1 MPTNTSKFNNEELM
15 HMLNKLYAKN
25 NDMKNL
31 IHENVVY
38 HQSKVPSKRQM
49 ISLGKNFTDMK
60 PHVNKILRKRD
71 KKEGRKTG
79 RKIRISRIH
88 PKLAR
93 FLRLKERGLPTDVY
107 YDALVMSY
115 IADWTVREGRSDGIN
130 IKLFGRDDPFVL
142 LFKDELS
149 LPGSAPNQV
158 EEDPNL
164 FQAPA
169 LDDEGLPLEDE
180 EGRPYL
186 LTSILDRDG
195 NPVKPF
201 ARCKHMFIFKNMYIQ
216 KRKLQDKTYVTQREV
231 IAGEE
236 YANALPFIEKEKD
249 LLTNVLK
256 DARSKYKSALDKY
269 EGLSQK
275 QEQAKNLGDSSMRS
289 TLVLAKKELDESA
302 KKYTQLLTINNLSHK
317 IKV

>member
-1 MPTNTSKFNNEELM
+1 
-15 HMLNKLYAKN
+15 
-25 NDMKNL
+25 MKEL
-31 IHENVVY
+31 IHSNVVY
-38 HQSKVPSKRQM
+38 HQSKVPAKRAM

-71 KKEGRKTG
+71 KKEGRKTE

-93 FLRLKERGLPTDVY
+93 FLKLKERGLPTDVY

-115 IADWTVREGRSDGIN
+115 VADWTVREGRSDGVN
-130 IKLFGRDDPFVL
+130 IRLFGKDDPFVL
-142 LFKDELS
+142 LFKEELS
-149 LPGSAPNQV
+149 LPGAGPNQV

-169 LDDEGLPLEDE
+169 LDDEGLPLEDD

-186 LTSILDRDG
+186 LTSVLDREG

-201 ARCKHMFIFKNMYIQ
+201 ARCKHMFVFKNMYVQ
-216 KRKLQDKTYVTQREV
+216 KRKLQGNTYVTQREV

-236 YANALPFIEKEKD
+236 YTNALPFIQKERE
-249 LLTNVLK
+249 LLTTTLK
-256 DARSKYKSALDKY
+256 DSRTRYKTALDKY
-269 EGLSQK
+269 ENLAKK
-275 QEQAKNLGDSSMRS
+275 QEQARDLGDTSVRS
-289 TLVLAKKELDESA
+289 TLITAKKELDEA
-302 KKYTQLLTINNLSHK
+302 ARKYTQVLTSNNLPHK